1 MAKQPTKTDFP
12 VSEIR
17 RYLEAGPVV
26 LVSSKW
32 RDTTNM
38 MTMGWHMV
46 MEFTPSL
53 VACVIS
59 NANHSFEML
68 RQSRECVI
76 NVPTTDLVDEV
87 IGIGNC
93 SGAEVDKF
101 KNFGLTPIPATK
113 VSAPLIKECHA
124 NFECRLA
131 EGSFISKYGLFIWEV
146 VKAHVATSP
155 KYPKTV
161 HYRGDGV
168 FMISGR
174 SVDLSRKFTR
184 AIL

>member
-32 RDTTNM
+32 RDTTNI

-101 KNFGLTPIPATK
+101 KNFGLTPIRA
-113 VSAPLIKECHA
+113 SAHSVLRVHRVDPRNVRRRVGHRDEEDRDEH
-124 NFECRLA
+124 R
-131 EGSFISKYGLFIWEV
+131 GSIP
-146 VKAHVATSP
+146 TS
-155 KYPKTV
+155 
-161 HYRGDGV
+161 
-168 FMISGR
+168 
-174 SVDLSRKFTR
+174 
-184 AIL
+184 